1 LNCVELPHLARVSR
15 LLSEMSDGLAKGN
28 YLEEKTLPEDVLFA
42 FLIANLR
49 GSEDE
54 IRPLIVDH
62 PNAELL
68 WQGAYPP
75 DVAEL
80 LVQQYEG
87 MGIARVEERP
97 DRVLLQ
103 SSASPIPLAV
113 VKIAGEWRVD
123 ASPIIEFRKRAQKPV
138 RPDSGAFPARPME
151 ASPQRTNRSN

>member
-1 LNCVELPHLARVSR
+1 VKDEP
-15 LLSEMSDGLAKGN
+15 
-28 YLEEKTLPEDVLFA
+28 LPEDVLFD

-62 PNAELL
+62 PDAALL

-80 LVQQYEG
+80 LARQYEG
-87 MGIARVEERP
+87 MGIARLEERP
-97 DRVLLQ
+97 DRVMLQ

-113 VKIAGEWRVD
+113 VRVHGNWRVD
-123 ASPIIEFRKRAQKPV
+123 ASPIIEFRKRA
-138 RPDSGAFPARPME
+138 
-151 ASPQRTNRSN
+151 